1 MDLLMI
7 DENEKLKTLVGV
19 ITQQR
24 NQVMDALAQAVSD
37 VQLLQN
43 KVMKLTD
50 TSQFLTE
57 KEEEVRSNEHDIRS

>member
-43 KVMKLTD
+43 KVMELTD

-57 KEEEVRSNEHDIRS
+57 KEEEVRSNEHDI

>member
-1 MDLLMI
+1 MI

-43 KVMKLTD
+43 KVMELTD

-57 KEEEVRSNEHDIRS
+57 KEEEVRSNEHDI

>member
-1 MDLLMI
+1 MI